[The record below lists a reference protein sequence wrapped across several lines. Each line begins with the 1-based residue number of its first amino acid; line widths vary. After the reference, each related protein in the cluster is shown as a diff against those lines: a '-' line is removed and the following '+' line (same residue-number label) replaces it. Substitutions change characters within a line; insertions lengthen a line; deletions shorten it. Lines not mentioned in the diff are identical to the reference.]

1 MTDQRLKATERCII
15 QQQDREKTQ
24 AHAMPKLIATVE

>member
-1 MTDQRLKATERCII
+1 MTDQRLKVTRKCII

-24 AHAMPKLIATVE
+24 ALAMPKLIATVE